1 MSDHTGGEV
10 RLTKY
15 GLTHHSRGDV
25 HFRFWTLQGGEECK
39 MNARQATETTHVIL
53 SGTSSTQLTLRE
65 SMIFGMPLAVTVKHF
80 EGFNLGSYL
89 LKLDRVKSLS
99 T

>member
-1 MSDHTGGEV
+1 MGGKCDSPNKDQRATGGG
-10 RLTKY
+10 K
-15 GLTHHSRGDV
+15 
-25 HFRFWTLQGGEECK
+25 CK

-65 SMIFGMPLAVTVKHF
+65 FTIFGIALAVTVKYF
-80 EGFNLGSYL
+80 EVFNLDSYL
-89 LKLDRVKSLS
+89 LKLDRVQTLK